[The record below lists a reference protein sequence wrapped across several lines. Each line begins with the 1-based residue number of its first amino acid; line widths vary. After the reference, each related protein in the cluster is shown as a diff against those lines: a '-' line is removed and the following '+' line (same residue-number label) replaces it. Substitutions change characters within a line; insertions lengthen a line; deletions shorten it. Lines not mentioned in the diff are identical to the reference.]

1 VFPLPRRLRR
11 VLLVLLGTGLA
22 LAGVVGGLNA
32 YVLLSQDDKIASDVA
47 DVPHAQAAIVLGAFV
62 NPDGTMSTMLA
73 DRVQQGAALYRAGK
87 VDSVLVSGDHG
98 RWSYD
103 EPDTMRKALEA
114 QGVPSRRIFTDH
126 AGFDTWA
133 SMERARTIFGIHTA
147 VVVTQDF
154 HLSRALLL
162 AESAGLKATGL
173 DASLHGYG
181 KQGLISDVREV
192 VARVKGVGEAVLQPA
207 ALGGPPHPI
216 TGDGRKSWGEQRP
229 MTASTGR

>member
-1 VFPLPRRLRR
+1 MPRTLRR
-11 VLLVLLGTGLA
+11 VLLVVVAGGLA
-22 LAGVVGGLNA
+22 LALLVGAVNA
-32 YVLLSQDDKIASDVA
+32 YVLLSESGREHSRVA

-62 NPDGTMSTMLA
+62 QPDGKMSSMLA
-73 DRVQQGAALYRAGK
+73 DRVRQGAALYRAGK

-98 RWSYD
+98 QWSYD
-103 EPDTMRKALEA
+103 EPDVMRRALEA
-114 QGVPSRRIFTDH
+114 QGVPARRIFTDH
-126 AGFDTWA
+126 AGFNTWA
-133 SMERARTIFGIHTA
+133 SMERARKIFGVRSA

-154 HLSRALLL
+154 HLPRALYL
-162 AESAGLKATGL
+162 ADAAGIDASGL

-181 KQGLISDVREV
+181 SQDLMSNAREV

-229 MTASTGR
+229 TASITAP